1 MEDVDP
7 KAPSYSGFTVAP
19 ALPVGILID
28 GKTGVLSGTPAESM
42 QSMEFTIMGLKSS
55 GEVGQATIVIV
66 IKDFAYPSHLT
77 LFKGVKMEDVDPKA
91 PSYSHFT
98 ITPALPL
105 GIVIDGKTGVLSGT
119 PKESM
124 QSMEFTIM
132 GLTSS
137 GEIGRAV
144 MIIVIKDSVSPS
156 DSTIIENGDFA
167 YPSHITL
174 YMGVK
179 MEDVDPKAPSYSHF
193 TVTPALPTGI
203 VIDSKTGV
211 LSGTPVESKLPI
223 KYTITGMKSS
233 GEIGHATIV
242 ILIKDSAS
250 PSDST
255 TIENGDFAY
264 PSHLTLFKDVKMEDV
279 DPKAPSYSHF
289 TITPALPLG
298 IVIDGKTGVLSGTPK
313 ESMQSME
320 FTIMGLTSSGE
331 IGRAVM
337 IIVIKDSVSP
347 SDSTII
353 ENGDFAYPSHITLY
367 MGVKMEDVDPK
378 APSYSHFTVTPA
390 LPTGIVID
398 SKTGVLS
405 GTPVESKLP
414 IKYTITGMKSS
425 GEIGHATIVILIKDS
440 ASPSDSTTIENGDF
454 AYPSHLTLFKDVK
467 MEDVDP
473 KAPSY
478 SHFTITPALPL
489 GIVIDG
495 KTGVLSG
502 TPAESMQSME
512 FTIMGLK
519 SSGEIGQATIVIL
532 IKDSYCEADGLFP
545 QTPVGQSVEVKC
557 GLYGR
562 YVGTLKRSCVI
573 NKSVV
578 EWSPLS
584 GFCVPVFVL
593 VIGGVV
599 VIISIV
605 AAIIAFV
612 RTIREEQEGKT
623 AAPLIDVKV

>member
-7 KAPSYSGFTVAP
+7 KAPSYSGFTVMP
-19 ALPVGILID
+19 ALPLGILID
-28 GKTGVLSGTPAESM
+28 VKTGVLSGTPKESM
-42 QSMEFTIMGLKSS
+42 QSMEYTIMGLTSS
-55 GEVGQATIVIV
+55 GEIGQATIVIL

-98 ITPALPL
+98 I
-105 GIVIDGKTGVLSGT
+105 
-119 PKESM
+119 
-124 QSMEFTIM
+124 
-132 GLTSS
+132 
-137 GEIGRAV
+137 
-144 MIIVIKDSVSPS
+144 
-156 DSTIIENGDFA
+156 
-167 YPSHITL
+167 
-174 YMGVK
+174 
-179 MEDVDPKAPSYSHF
+179 
-193 TVTPALPTGI
+193 TPALPTGI

-264 PSHLTLFKDVKMEDV
+264 PSHLTLFK
-279 DPKAPSYSHF
+279 
-289 TITPALPLG
+289 
-298 IVIDGKTGVLSGTPK
+298 
-313 ESMQSME
+313 
-320 FTIMGLTSSGE
+320 
-331 IGRAVM
+331 
-337 IIVIKDSVSP
+337 
-347 SDSTII
+347 
-353 ENGDFAYPSHITLY
+353 
-367 MGVKMEDVDPK
+367 GVKMEDVDPK
-378 APSYSHFTVTPA
+378 APSYSGFTV
-390 LPTGIVID
+390 
-398 SKTGVLS
+398 
-405 GTPVESKLP
+405 
-414 IKYTITGMKSS
+414 M
-425 GEIGHATIVILIKDS
+425 
-440 ASPSDSTTIENGDF
+440 
-454 AYPSHLTLFKDVK
+454 
-467 MEDVDP
+467 
-473 KAPSY
+473 
-478 SHFTITPALPL
+478 PALPL
-489 GIVIDG
+489 GILIDV

>member
-7 KAPSYSGFTVAP
+7 KAPSYSYFTIMP
-19 ALPVGILID
+19 ALPLGILID
-28 GKTGVLSGTPAESM
+28 GKTGVLSGTPKESM
-42 QSMEFTIMGLKSS
+42 ESTEFTIMGLKSS
-55 GEVGQATIVIV
+55 GEIGQATIVIV

-91 PSYSHFT
+91 PSYSYFT
-98 ITPALPL
+98 IMPALPL
-105 GIVIDGKTGVLSGT
+105 GILIDGKTGVLSGT

-124 QSMEFTIM
+124 ESTEFTIM

-137 GEIGRAV
+137 GEVGRAV
-144 MIIVIKDSVSPS
+144 IIIVIKDSEYPS
-156 DSTIIENGDFA
+156 DSTTIENGDFA

-203 VIDSKTGV
+203 VIDGKTGV

-255 TIENGDFAY
+255 IIENGDFAY
-264 PSHLTLFKDVKMEDV
+264 PSHLTLFK
-279 DPKAPSYSHF
+279 
-289 TITPALPLG
+289 
-298 IVIDGKTGVLSGTPK
+298 
-313 ESMQSME
+313 
-320 FTIMGLTSSGE
+320 
-331 IGRAVM
+331 
-337 IIVIKDSVSP
+337 
-347 SDSTII
+347 
-353 ENGDFAYPSHITLY
+353 
-367 MGVKMEDVDPK
+367 GVKMEDVDPK
-378 APSYSHFTVTPA
+378 APSYSSFSVTPA
-390 LPTGIVID
+390 LPTGILID
-398 SKTGVLS
+398 VKTGVLS
-405 GTPVESKLP
+405 GTPL
-414 IKYTITGMKSS
+414 
-425 GEIGHATIVILIKDS
+425 
-440 ASPSDSTTIENGDF
+440 
-454 AYPSHLTLFKDVK
+454 
-467 MEDVDP
+467 
-473 KAPSY
+473 
-478 SHFTITPALPL
+478 
-489 GIVIDG
+489 
-495 KTGVLSG
+495 
-502 TPAESMQSME
+502 ESMQSME
-512 FTIMGLK
+512 YTITGLK
-519 SSGEIGQATIVIL
+519 SSGEVGRAVMTIV
-532 IKDSYCEADGLFP
+532 IKDSYCEANGLFP

-562 YVGTLKRSCVI
+562 YVGTLKRTCVV

-584 GFCVPVFVL
+584 GFCVPVFIL
-593 VIGGVV
+593 VIGAVV

>member
-1 MEDVDP
+1 ME
-7 KAPSYSGFTVAP
+7 ST
-19 ALPVGILID
+19 
-28 GKTGVLSGTPAESM
+28 
-42 QSMEFTIMGLKSS
+42 EFTIMGLTSS

-98 ITPALPL
+98 IMPALPT
-105 GIVIDGKTGVLSGT
+105 GIVIDVKTGVLSGT

-124 QSMEFTIM
+124 ESTEFTITGM
-132 GLTSS
+132 KSS

-144 MIIVIKDSVSPS
+144 MIILIKDSVSPS

-289 TITPALPLG
+289 TIMPALPLG
-298 IVIDGKTGVLSGTPK
+298 IVIDSKTGVLSGTPK

-320 FTIMGLTSSGE
+320 
-331 IGRAVM
+331 
-337 IIVIKDSVSP
+337 
-347 SDSTII
+347 
-353 ENGDFAYPSHITLY
+353 
-367 MGVKMEDVDPK
+367 
-378 APSYSHFTVTPA
+378 
-390 LPTGIVID
+390 
-398 SKTGVLS
+398 
-405 GTPVESKLP
+405 
-414 IKYTITGMKSS
+414 YTITGMKSS

-489 GIVIDG
+489 GILIDV

-502 TPAESMQSME
+502 TPKESMESTE
-512 FTIMGLK
+512 FTIMGLT
-519 SSGEIGQATIVIL
+519 SSGEIGQATIVIV

>member
-1 MEDVDP
+1 ME
-7 KAPSYSGFTVAP
+7 ST
-19 ALPVGILID
+19 
-28 GKTGVLSGTPAESM
+28 
-42 QSMEFTIMGLKSS
+42 
-55 GEVGQATIVIV
+55 
-66 IKDFAYPSHLT
+66 
-77 LFKGVKMEDVDPKA
+77 
-91 PSYSHFT
+91 
-98 ITPALPL
+98 
-105 GIVIDGKTGVLSGT
+105 
-119 PKESM
+119 
-124 QSMEFTIM
+124 EFTIM

-144 MIIVIKDSVSPS
+144 MIILIKDSVSPS

-203 VIDSKTGV
+203 VIDGKTGV

-242 ILIKDSAS
+242 ILIKDSVS

-264 PSHLTLFKDVKMEDV
+264 PSHLTLFKGVKMEDV
-279 DPKAPSYSHF
+279 DPKAPSYSGF
-289 TITPALPLG
+289 TVAPALPVG
-298 IVIDGKTGVLSGTPK
+298 ILIDVKTGVLSGTPK

-331 IGRAVM
+331 IG
-337 IIVIKDSVSP
+337 
-347 SDSTII
+347 
-353 ENGDFAYPSHITLY
+353 
-367 MGVKMEDVDPK
+367 
-378 APSYSHFTVTPA
+378 
-390 LPTGIVID
+390 
-398 SKTGVLS
+398 
-405 GTPVESKLP
+405 
-414 IKYTITGMKSS
+414 
-425 GEIGHATIVILIKDS
+425 
-440 ASPSDSTTIENGDF
+440 
-454 AYPSHLTLFKDVK
+454 
-467 MEDVDP
+467 
-473 KAPSY
+473 
-478 SHFTITPALPL
+478 
-489 GIVIDG
+489 
-495 KTGVLSG
+495 
-502 TPAESMQSME
+502 
-512 FTIMGLK
+512 
-519 SSGEIGQATIVIL
+519 QATIVIV